1 MKADAVHYNYSK
13 LIYAAAIEQK
23 DTTNG
28 WTLARAADE
37 ARAAYAALPE
47 PLYLVQEGNCRFA
60 QNDYAA
66 AHLLYL
72 EACSDKTFASAAT
85 FFSAARALELSGG
98 DSTQVIALL
107 DSTVAHIPLPCSA
120 RDAQYYLERSQRLV
134 RAGRFRDAVADYN
147 VYEQVIGPRNL
158 NDKFYYL
165 REQAE
170 LQGRMYQQALDDIR
184 SAISANPAEPYYALE
199 ELLILI
205 RTAQFEEAYTQAAA
219 LLKRLPDD
227 ADCHKFYGIACIE
240 TGRRAE
246 GMEHLQKAREL
257 GDATIDAIIE
267 NYK

>member
-1 MKADAVHYNYSK
+1 M
-13 LIYAAAIEQK
+13 
-23 DTTNG
+23 
-28 WTLARAADE
+28 
-37 ARAAYAALPE
+37 
-47 PLYLVQEGNCRFA
+47 
-60 QNDYAA
+60 
-66 AHLLYL
+66 
-72 EACSDKTFASAAT
+72 
-85 FFSAARALELSGG
+85 
-98 DSTQVIALL
+98 
-107 DSTVAHIPLPCSA
+107 
-120 RDAQYYLERSQRLV
+120 

-227 ADCHKFYGIACIE
+227 ADFPKFYGIACIG